1 MPDPGHEGAQDASR
15 LHHPVLLAEVLQH
28 LRLSPGAR
36 VLDCTLGLGGHAE
49 AILSAG
55 GQVVGVDRDP
65 RARALA
71 STRLARFGDRF
82 AATGGTY
89 AEAVERCVAAGER
102 FAGVLADLGVSSLQ
116 LDDPSRGFG
125 IAADAAA
132 DMRMGEGCPETALDL
147 IDRLSEDELAD
158 VIYQYGEDRLSRRIA
173 RAIKREREAGRIER
187 AIDLAAVVRSAVPGH
202 QPRHPA
208 LRTFQALRIVVND
221 ELGQLT
227 RLLARLPD
235 VLSPAGRAVVI
246 SFHSLEDRAVK
257 ESFRDTRRAGIYADA
272 ARKVVTA
279 TESELAINRRSS
291 SAKLRWAERAA

>member
-1 MPDPGHEGAQDASR
+1 VPDPGHEGAQDAGR
-15 LHHPVLLAEVLQH
+15 LHQPVLLAEVLAH
-28 LRLSPGAR
+28 LRVAPGAR
-36 VLDCTLGLGGHAE
+36 VLDCTLGMGGHAE
-49 AILSAG
+49 AILEAG
-55 GQVVGVDRDP
+55 ASVLGIDRDP

-71 STRLARFGDRF
+71 SARLARFGGRF
-82 AATGGTY
+82 TVSGGTY
-89 AEAVERCVAAGER
+89 AETVERCAGDGER

-116 LDDPSRGFG
+116 LDDPARGFG

-147 IDRLSEDELAD
+147 IDRLSEEELAD
-158 VIYQYGEDRLSRRIA
+158 VIYTYGEDRLSRRIA
-173 RAIKREREAGRIER
+173 RAIKREREAGRVER
-187 AIDLAAVVRSAVPGH
+187 AADLAAVVRSAVPGH

-221 ELGQLT
+221 ELGQLD
-227 RLLARLPD
+227 RLLARLPE
-235 VLSPAGRAVVI
+235 VLIPTGRAVVI

-257 ESFRDTRRAGIYADA
+257 ESFRDARRAGIYADA

-279 TESELAINRRSS
+279 TDAELAINRRSG

>member
-1 MPDPGHEGAQDASR
+1 
-15 LHHPVLLAEVLQH
+15 VLEH

-49 AILSAG
+49 AMLDAG
-55 GQVVGVDRDP
+55 AHVVGVDRDP
-65 RARALA
+65 RARTLA
-71 STRLARFGDRF
+71 TARLARFGDRF

-89 AEAVERCVAAGER
+89 AEAVERCAAEGER

-158 VIYQYGEDRLSRRIA
+158 VIFQYGEDRLSRRIA

-187 AIDLAAVVRSAVPGH
+187 AVDLAAVIRSAVPGH

-221 ELGQLT
+221 ELGQLA
-227 RLLARLPD
+227 RLLARLPE
-235 VLSPAGRAVVI
+235 VLAPAGRAVVI

-257 ESFRDTRRAGIYADA
+257 ESFRDARRAGVYADA
-272 ARKVVTA
+272 ARRVVTA
-279 TESELAINRRSS
+279 SDSELAINRRSA

>member
-1 MPDPGHEGAQDASR
+1 MPDPGNEGAQEAGR
-15 LHHPVLLAEVLQH
+15 LHRPVLLAEVLEH
-28 LRLSPGAR
+28 LRLAPGAR

-49 AILSAG
+49 AILDAG
-55 GQVVGVDRDP
+55 ASVVGVDRDP
-65 RARALA
+65 RARELA
-71 STRLARFGDRF
+71 QARLARFGERF
-82 AATGGTY
+82 TATGGTY
-89 AEAVERCVAAGER
+89 AEAVERCAAAGER

-116 LDDPSRGFG
+116 LDDPARGFG

-158 VIYQYGEDRLSRRIA
+158 VIYTYGEDRLSRRIA
-173 RAIKREREAGRIER
+173 RAIKRERALGRVER
-187 AIDLAAVVRSAVPGH
+187 AADLAAVVRSAVPGH

-221 ELGQLT
+221 ELGQLE
-227 RLLARLPD
+227 RLLARLPE
-235 VLSPAGRAVVI
+235 VLAPGGRAVVI

-257 ESFRDTRRAGIYADA
+257 ESFRDARRAGAYADA

-279 TESELAINRRSS
+279 SPAELAVNRRSA